1 MKDVTPHTRNLL
13 VRILSD
19 LEWQFTFADYSTID
33 GYMKTIETVI
43 KAGRYTRQQMG
54 DLNYLRDLYITQLKQ
69 TNSVYVNGKLF
80 NTGIEV
86 PLQGVNLK
94 HLPNYFYAPYIPLQT
109 TPATGFNMPKVN
121 KTFSAYTMMKPIIDP
136 TQTLITH
143 VI

>member
-19 LEWQFTFADYSTID
+19 LEWQLTFADYSTID

-43 KAGRYTRQQMG
+43 KAGRYTRQQMD

-80 NTGIEV
+80 NTEIKNPCGEIATKSYV
-86 PLQGVNLK
+86 
-94 HLPNYFYAPYIPLQT
+94 FAPYIPLQT
-109 TPATGFNMPKVN
+109 TP
-121 KTFSAYTMMKPIIDP
+121 
-136 TQTLITH
+136 LIFTP
-143 VI
+143 